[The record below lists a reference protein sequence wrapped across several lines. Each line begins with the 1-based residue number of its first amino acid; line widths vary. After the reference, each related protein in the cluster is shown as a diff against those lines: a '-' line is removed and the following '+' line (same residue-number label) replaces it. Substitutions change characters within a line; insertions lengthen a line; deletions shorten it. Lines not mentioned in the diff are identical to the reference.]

1 MSKKRNF
8 KKNKKNKKTKKKANN
23 VSLDVLFLCKKKNTA
38 EGFLEKVK
46 YSNKYKNSIIYLET
60 FDSNKDSW
68 KFNVN
73 LDFLI

>member
-1 MSKKRNF
+1 MH
-8 KKNKKNKKTKKKANN
+8 NKTFEKFAT
-23 VSLDVLFLCKKKNTA
+23 SSLFLCKKKNTA